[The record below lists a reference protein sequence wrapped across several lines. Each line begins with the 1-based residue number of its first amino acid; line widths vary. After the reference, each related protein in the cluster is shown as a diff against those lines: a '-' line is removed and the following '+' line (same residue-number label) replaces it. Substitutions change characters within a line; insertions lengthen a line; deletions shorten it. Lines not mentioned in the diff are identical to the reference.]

1 MKKYFLLTLLVCIN
15 NYAQKNENLK
25 EVFPIFP
32 ICKLLSND
40 KQEKCFNESL
50 QEHIEKYFFYPKTA
64 WDLDLEA
71 LVKVKFDININGEID
86 NIDPTANIV
95 GISFIEREAFIAAK
109 QLFQLSA
116 IQIIEKL
123 PLFIPAKINGIPT
136 KKTFQTSIVYR
147 IPKELSFDKIENAPV
162 VSGCE
167 EKSGEE
173 SKICFKD
180 AISKHI
186 SEEFKYPRRAI
197 KKGIEGDVFI
207 QFSVD
212 EYGYLINFKTI
223 GPDRILE
230 NEAFR
235 IMSTFKVLKPASYNG
250 KNVKMNYEIPI
261 SFRLD

>member
-1 MKKYFLLTLLVCIN
+1 MKKYFFLTLLLSIN
-15 NYAQKNENLK
+15 NYAQKNEDLK
-25 EVFPIFP
+25 EVFPVFP

-40 KQEKCFNESL
+40 KQEQCFNESL

-64 WDLDLEA
+64 WDLNLEA
-71 LVKVKFDININGEID
+71 IVKVRFDINVKGEID
-86 NIDPTANIV
+86 NIVPTANIV
-95 GISFIEREAFIAAK
+95 GISFIEREAFMAAK

-116 IQIIEKL
+116 IQLMEKL
-123 PLFIPAKINGIPT
+123 PLFIPAKVDGIPT

-147 IPKELSFDKIENAPV
+147 IPKELSFDEIENAPV
-162 VSGCE
+162 VTGCE

-173 SKICFKD
+173 SKICFKK
-180 AISKHI
+180 ALAEHI
-186 SEEFKYPRRAI
+186 SEKFKYPRRAI
-197 KKGIEGDVFI
+197 KKEIEGNVLI

-223 GPDRILE
+223 GPDRVLE
-230 NEAFR
+230 DEAFR

>member
-1 MKKYFLLTLLVCIN
+1 MKKYFFLALILSIN
-15 NYAQKNENLK
+15 NYAQKNEDLK
-25 EVFPIFP
+25 EVFPVFP

-50 QEHIEKYFFYPKTA
+50 QEHIEKYFFYPKNA
-64 WDLDLEA
+64 WDLNLEA
-71 LVKVKFDININGEID
+71 LVKIKFDINVKGEIE
-86 NIDPTANIV
+86 NIVPTANIV
-95 GISFIEREAFIAAK
+95 GISFIEREAFMAAK

-116 IQIIEKL
+116 IQLIEKL
-123 PLFIPAKINGIPT
+123 PLFIPAKVDGIPK

-147 IPKELSFDKIENAPV
+147 IPKELSFDEIENAPV
-162 VSGCE
+162 VPGCE
-167 EKSGEE
+167 EKSGQE
-173 SKICFKD
+173 SKICFKK
-180 AISKHI
+180 ALAEHI
-186 SEEFKYPRRAI
+186 SEKFKYPRRAI
-197 KKGIEGDVFI
+197 KKEIEGNVFI

-230 NEAFR
+230 DEAFR

>member
-1 MKKYFLLTLLVCIN
+1 MKKYFFLTLLLSIN
-15 NYAQKNENLK
+15 NYAQKNEDLK
-25 EVFPIFP
+25 EVFPVFP
-32 ICKLLSND
+32 ICKLLSDD
-40 KQEKCFNESL
+40 KQEQCFNESL

-86 NIDPTANIV
+86 NIDPAANIV
-95 GISFIEREAFIAAK
+95 GISFIEREAFTAAK

-147 IPKELSFDKIENAPV
+147 IPKELSFYKIENAPV

-173 SKICFKD
+173 SKTCFKD

-186 SEEFKYPRRAI
+186 SEEFKYFVSFLPSKI
-197 KKGIEGDVFI
+197 WGFFDTSNNI
-207 QFSVD
+207 
-212 EYGYLINFKTI
+212 
-223 GPDRILE
+223 DRIVYISEKEDWAINDIIAPSSSLTLE
-230 NEAFR
+230 FIFFATNS
-235 IMSTFKVLKPASYNG
+235 ITSS
-250 KNVKMNYEIPI
+250 
-261 SFRLD
+261 